1 MSKSGGKRL
10 ASRLRPTMRLRPTY
24 FFGYSPIRAV
34 RVSGHSMSPTLNWGD
49 WVLFRRFHPSA
60 LAVSSSATVL
70 ANGQHHHKHE
80 RELRRIS
87 KKLNQKIVLIARLGA
102 EGQRD
107 LLQIKRVVRVERQ
120 PNGQIGIWVEGDNAA
135 QSSDSRQWGY
145 LKPDEIIGIYLTRYH
160 LG

>member
-1 MSKSGGKRL
+1 MAGS
-10 ASRLRPTMRLRPTY
+10 Y

-49 WVLFRRFHPSA
+49 WVLFRRFQAPFRQGEGASQR
-60 LAVSSSATVL
+60 LE
-70 ANGQHHHKHE
+70 N
-80 RELRRIS
+80 
-87 KKLNQKIVLIARLGA
+87 KLLQKIVLIARLGPD
-102 EGQRD
+102 GQRD
-107 LLQIKRVVRVERQ
+107 LMQIKRVMRVELE
-120 PNGQIGIWVEGDNAA
+120 PSGEIGIWVEGDNAA